1 MKLPVEVNIFAF
13 LRTRLLKCDDEMVAA
28 LVALEVYV
36 LDIHNCF
43 V

>member
-1 MKLPVEVNIFAF
+1 MFAYS
-13 LRTRLLKCDDEMVAA
+13 RTRLLKCDDDDDDDDEMVAA
-28 LVALEVYV
+28 PVALEVYV